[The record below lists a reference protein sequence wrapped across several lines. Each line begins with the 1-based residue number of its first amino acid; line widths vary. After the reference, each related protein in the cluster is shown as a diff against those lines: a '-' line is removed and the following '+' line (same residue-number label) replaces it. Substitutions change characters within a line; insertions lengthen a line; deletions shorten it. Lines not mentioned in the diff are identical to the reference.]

1 MIKNRAFL
9 FVIGI
14 ILSAMVIEVGVRVIS
29 PLLGPPLVSW
39 NTMEDAK
46 KLKFEEFLKRYQN
59 PEFVFMGNSTTLIG
73 VRPNIFDE
81 SADLPVGSSFNA
93 GMNGSDVKTMRDFAI
108 GYVIKNVRPRNLVML
123 FSNTKMIEDRGY
135 QEDRVYQKLKIDPP
149 SLISNSYFYKYRNT
163 FKDPMTVNTLFR
175 IAKYRDARQGIVYR
189 WADNLDD
196 FGYTRYEITTTRF
209 PEAGWDPVTENEN
222 DERSYLVDDSQFR
235 YLVEVRD
242 FARNNGVNLVIGTVP
257 LPAQDDQYRITIR
270 EIANRLGIDF
280 IQGNNAVG
288 RGKYFQD
295 KVHLNKDGS
304 RIFSEYLGQKLPKI
318 VSTQMKMG

>member
-1 MIKNRAFL
+1 MIKNKVFL
-9 FVIGI
+9 FVLGI
-14 ILSAMVIEVGVRVIS
+14 ILSAMVIEVGVRAIS

-46 KLKFEEFLKRYQN
+46 KLKLEEFLKKYQN

-93 GMNGSDVKTMRDFAI
+93 GMNGSDIKAMRDFAI
-108 GYVIKNVRPRNLVML
+108 GHIIKNVKPRNLVML
-123 FSNTKMIEDRGY
+123 FSNTNMIEDRGY
-135 QEDRVYQKLKIDPP
+135 QKLKIQAP

-163 FKDPMTVNTLFR
+163 FKDPMTVNTLLR

-196 FGYTRYEITTTRF
+196 FGYTRYPITTTRF
-209 PEAGWDPVTENEN
+209 PEPGWDPVTEIEN
-222 DERSYLVDDSQFR
+222 DEGSYLVDVSQFR
-235 YLVEVRD
+235 YLLEVRD

-257 LPAQDDQYRITIR
+257 LPSQDNQYRTTIR
-270 EIANRLGIDF
+270 EIANRFGIDF
-280 IQGNNAVG
+280 IQGNNAIG
-288 RGKYFQD
+288 EGKYFQD
-295 KVHLNKDGS
+295 IVHLNKDGS
-304 RIFSEYLGQKLPKI
+304 RIFSDYLGQKLPKI
-318 VSTQMKMG
+318 VSSQMKMG

>member
-1 MIKNRAFL
+1 MTKNRVFL

-14 ILSAMVIEVGVRVIS
+14 ILSAMVIELGVRAIS

-46 KLKFEEFLKRYQN
+46 KLKFEEFLKRYQY

-93 GMNGSDVKTMRDFAI
+93 GMNGSDIKTMRDFAI
-108 GYVIKNVRPRNLVML
+108 SYIIKNVKPRNLVML
-123 FSNTKMIEDRGY
+123 FSNTNMIEDHG
-135 QEDRVYQKLKIDPP
+135 YQKLKIQSP

-163 FKDPMTVNTLFR
+163 FKDPMTVNTFLR

-196 FGYTRYEITTTRF
+196 FGYTRYGITTTRF
-209 PEAGWDPVTENEN
+209 PEAGWNPVTEIEN
-222 DERSYLVDDSQFR
+222 DEGTYLVDDSQFR
-235 YLVEVRD
+235 YLLEVRD

-257 LPAQDDQYRITIR
+257 LPAQNNQYRTTIR
-270 EIANRLGIDF
+270 EIANKFGIDF
-280 IQGNNAVG
+280 IQGNNAIG
-288 RGKYFQD
+288 QGKYFQD

-318 VSTQMKMG
+318 VSSQMKMG